1 MKKSTK
7 KGMRLAAVLL
17 ALVMAV
23 GGSLAYFTDYA
34 DTSASGTAGT
44 VDIQLDGYGINLL
57 DADGKDIL
65 NPGDSRDVFFNVNNL
80 GNKSVDVRTTITLT
94 SSVPMVTDANGQA
107 QFELYVAGDVES
119 IKGEGWQPKDGA
131 TPLEIRSISADGRTI
146 TYAIPDYIL
155 NGVPSSETFMG
166 IPMGS
171 ADCEVEPDALRWDE
185 IKGVEPAVQGES
197 QIAEYRLCLIFR
209 GDSSND
215 YQGATVTLNVLV
227 EAKQHRNTEAGWEL
241 VAEEGAIVPGNG
253 YTDGD
258 KSGSG
263 DIIMDENGEINQ
275 YWLDNGLIGMN
286 GNITGD
292 IMFTFIAKDQT
303 YILTMYDNGSID
315 GGLKAT
321 SVPTDSYTING
332 DNVTASFTYNG
343 QKIEF
348 SGIVAS
354 NGSQGECH
362 MVTVDGVVVY
372 EDTGSEPDQGGDDTS
387 DSALREELIANGYE
401 INNDIKDYEVLYKTM
416 YDGKGDCL
424 SVYVYD
430 NTKQA
435 FRIFDERYYLDSNGN
450 ASGAIDVI
458 EFVYEDGKM
467 SVTEMS
473 YSGGVTHESL
483 TADGY
488 EMNNDTKDYVLY
500 YKAMNDGKDYLSMYV
515 YSIYDGDFITGEE
528 RAYFD
533 GVFAE
538 GPIAGV
544 INFIYESGKM
554 STSVITQSG
563 GESGGIE
570 TPTDDYYIYESLS
583 KEGYY
588 EYNFNKDYIVMARD
602 DGKQVVM
609 YVFDTSSGSYQ
620 MIDTQYV
627 ESENGYAEVKTSVGY
642 FVYDNGN
649 IYAQ

>member
-155 NGVPSSETFMG
+155 NGVPSSETFIG
-166 IPMGS
+166 IPIGS
-171 ADCEVEPDALRWDE
+171 ADYEVEPDALQWDE

-197 QIAEYRLCLIFR
+197 QIAEYHLRLIFR
-209 GDSSND
+209 GNSSND

-275 YWLDNGLIGMN
+275 YWLDNGLIGMY

-292 IMFTFIAKDQT
+292 IISTYIAKDQT
-303 YILTMYDNGSID
+303 YIVTVYDNGSID
-315 GGLKAT
+315 GGFKAT

-354 NGSQGECH
+354 NGSHGECH

-372 EDTGSEPDQGGDDTS
+372 EADVNQGGGEIPDTP
-387 DSALREELIANGYE
+387 DNP
-401 INNDIKDYEVLYKTM
+401 
-416 YDGKGDCL
+416 GD
-424 SVYVYD
+424 
-430 NTKQA
+430 
-435 FRIFDERYYLDSNGN
+435 NGN
-450 ASGAIDVI
+450 QGS
-458 EFVYEDGKM
+458 FVTRED
-467 SVTEMS
+467 
-473 YSGGVTHESL
+473 L
-483 TADGY
+483 LNDGY
-488 EMNNDTKDYVLY
+488 QKNDDVKAYELY
-500 YKAMNDGKDYLSMYV
+500 YKEMYNGKDYLSIYL
-515 YSIYDGDFITGEE
+515 YSVDKGDFITGEE
-528 RAYFD
+528 LYYFD
-533 GVFAE
+533 GSFIESSVGGVVDFSFNKGTMSVTE
-538 GPIAGV
+538 IA
-544 INFIYESGKM
+544 
-554 STSVITQSG
+554 QSG

-609 YVFDTSSGSYQ
+609 YVFDTSSGSYR

-627 ESENGYAEVKTSVGY
+627 DSENGYAEVKTSVGY